1 MLGYWNKCLGKL
13 LLVLMGIFLV
23 SCSPQ
28 ESSPAHYTLL
38 YTTDFATF
46 GSQSALV
53 SYDDKGQLVDKKAL
67 GGALYYNL
75 LPEEQGFSIDNGQQ
89 ALLLTPDGH
98 EKTVFP
104 ELRGYFEAGHYLER
118 GGQRIKF
125 YNYGIDEAGIDE
137 ASGLCLTTIAVGEN
151 LLTIRGFLHGFQAR
165 EDGVYLL
172 LQPYPDEHHPY
183 FLSRLDWDKLSVE
196 TLGEVALNP
205 EVASYFFSQAVS
217 SDVML
222 GLVTHPVT
230 QPQQLVRLTLE
241 KSPEVSSFWLPE
253 LFAHQLDERT
263 FFTYDNRY
271 YIFDKVLDQLYELKL
286 DEETQQVVVTETGL
300 RLGGQEESFIIKYQ
314 IGHQLYVLSS
324 GLNQVT
330 EIDLPTLTVTKQT
343 ILEPVSGLEDM
354 KTYSFRVN
362 QQ

>member
-13 LLVLMGIFLV
+13 LLVLTAISLV
-23 SCSPQ
+23 SCTPK

-53 SYDDKGQLVDKKAL
+53 SYDATGQLVKKEPL
-67 GGALYYNL
+67 DGALYYNL

-89 ALLLTPDGH
+89 ALHLTPDGH
-98 EKTVFP
+98 DKTVFP

-125 YNYGIDEAGIDE
+125 YNYGIDEA
-137 ASGLCLTTIAVGEN
+137 SGLCLTTIAVGED
-151 LLTIRGFLHGFQAR
+151 LLTIRGYLHGFQAR

-172 LQPYPDEHHPY
+172 LQPYPDEEHPY

-222 GLVTHPVT
+222 GLVTHPV
-230 QPQQLVRLTLE
+230 PQTHQLVRLTLE
-241 KSPEVSSFWLPE
+241 KSPKVTSFSLPE
-253 LFAHQLDERT
+253 LFPHQLDERT

-271 YIFDKVLDQLYELKL
+271 YIFDKFLDQLYELKL
-286 DEETQQVVVTETGL
+286 DEEKQQVVVTETAL

-314 IGHQLYVLSS
+314 MGHQLYVLSS
-324 GLNQVT
+324 GLNQVI
-330 EIDLPTLTVTKQT
+330 EIDLPSLTVTKET
-343 ILEPVSGLEDM
+343 TLESVPGLEDM
-354 KTYSFRVN
+354 KTYSFWVH
-362 QQ
+362 QK